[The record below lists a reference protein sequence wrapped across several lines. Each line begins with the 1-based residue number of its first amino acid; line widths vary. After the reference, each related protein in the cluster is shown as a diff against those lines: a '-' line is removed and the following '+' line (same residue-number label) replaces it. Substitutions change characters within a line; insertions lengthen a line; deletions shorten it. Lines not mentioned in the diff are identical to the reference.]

1 MPWDDRKR
9 ASWAAGVTRGQ
20 SNQRGI
26 PRGAQAHSLI
36 PSRLS
41 RVTEVPLV
49 PRLVHLPDQLQPA
62 GATGGCRRSD

>member
-9 ASWAAGVTRGQ
+9 ASWAAGVTRGH

-41 RVTEVPLV
+41 RVTEVPVV
-49 PRLVHLPDQLQPA
+49 PHLVHLPDDLQPA
-62 GATGGCRRSD
+62 GGLQGDV